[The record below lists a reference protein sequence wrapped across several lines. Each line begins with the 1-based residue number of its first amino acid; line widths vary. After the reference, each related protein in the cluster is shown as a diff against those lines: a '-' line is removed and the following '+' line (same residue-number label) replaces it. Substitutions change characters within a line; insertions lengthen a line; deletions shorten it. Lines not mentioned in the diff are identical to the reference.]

1 MIAQKRQ
8 VRVVLDIECYDDLD
22 LEDINWREV
31 LQLEGGE
38 EVHYTIKDLDPFNWC
53 DSSKS
58 GTRTLPPVPFVVL

>member
-8 VRVVLDIECYDDLD
+8 VRVILDIDCYDDLN

-38 EVHYTIKDLDPFNWC
+38 EVHSTIKEFDPF
-53 DSSKS
+53 
-58 GTRTLPPVPFVVL
+58 